1 MKKNTMLSEI
11 PVSSGHFSQ
20 GLSQLK
26 ERSPPHHLTPICSG
40 KDRITDSQTKSRDT
54 LK

>member
-1 MKKNTMLSEI
+1 MLAE
-11 PVSSGHFSQ
+11 VSISLGHFSQ
-20 GLSQLK
+20 GLSQRK

-40 KDRITDSQTKSRDT
+40 KDRITDSQTKSRET

>member
-1 MKKNTMLSEI
+1 MKKNTMLAEVPISL
-11 PVSSGHFSQ
+11 GHFSQ
-20 GLSQLK
+20 GHSLRK
-26 ERSPPHHLTPICSG
+26 VRSPPHHLTPICSA

>member
-1 MKKNTMLSEI
+1 MKKNTKLPEI
-11 PVSSGHFSQ
+11 SVSSGHFSQ
-20 GLSQLK
+20 GLSPCK
-26 ERSPPHHLTPICSG
+26 ERSPPHRLTPICSG

>member
-1 MKKNTMLSEI
+1 MLAE
-11 PVSSGHFSQ
+11 VSISLGHFSQ
-20 GLSQLK
+20 GHSQHK
-26 ERSPPHHLTPICSG
+26 ARSPPHHLTPICSA